1 METVNSIVNFRRF
14 LKRRNYSAH
23 TVKNYLSTL
32 EHFVLWL
39 DVPLDQVTPKR
50 VGAYIDSLLAKR
62 LSAKTINCHLDSIR
76 RFYDYLDDEE
86 GIELSNP
93 VKRGYVLRLPRPLP
107 RHLKDHEVKR
117 LFELIESLRDRAIFM
132 LMLRCGLRVAEV
144 ADLVLGDLDLR
155 RSKILVQN
163 GKGGKGRVVYL
174 SQDAYEALVAY
185 LKTRPSKKVR
195 KVFLAEK
202 SPFRGQPLSVRGIQ
216 KRLES
221 YARKARSNISC
232 HQLRHTMAT
241 QLLNADAELVTIQD
255 LLGHS
260 RITTTQRYC
269 RVSNLKVQRDY
280 YRAMEEVMKR
290 TGAASTLCDR
300 SGTDSPSR
308 LPGAVH
314 HGLPPG
320 AAHARG
326 QEGAQAGSHVAQA
339 GPL

>member
-1 METVNSIVNFRRF
+1 MDMVNSITDFRRF
-14 LKRRNYSAH
+14 LKRRNYSTH

-32 EHFVLWL
+32 KHFVLWL
-39 DVPLDQVTPKR
+39 DVPMDQVTPKR
-50 VGAYIDSLLAKR
+50 VQAYIDRLLAKG

-76 RFYDYLDDEE
+76 RFYDYLHDEE
-86 GIELSNP
+86 GTELPNP
-93 VKRGYVLRLPRPLP
+93 VKRGYLLRLPRPLP

-117 LFELIESLRDRAIFM
+117 FFEMIEGPRDRAIFM

-144 ADLVLGDLDLR
+144 VDLAIGDVDLR

-163 GKGGKGRVVYL
+163 GKGRKGRVVYL

-185 LKTRPSKKVR
+185 LKIRPSKKVR

-202 SPFRGQPLSVRGIQ
+202 SPFRGEPISVRGIQ

-221 YARKARSNISC
+221 YARKARLDISC
-232 HQLRHTMAT
+232 HHLRHTMAT

-269 RVSNLKVQRDY
+269 QVSNLKVQRDY
-280 YRAMEEVMKR
+280 YKAIQEVMKR
-290 TGAASTLCDR
+290 TT
-300 SGTDSPSR
+300 PQK
-308 LPGAVH
+308 VVI
-314 HGLPPG
+314 GLPQY
-320 AAHARG
+320 R
-326 QEGAQAGSHVAQA
+326 V
-339 GPL
+339 